1 MAEIGKVTG
10 ITRVPRV
17 KSKESTKDDKRKT
30 GTEKSHAVSKKADEG
45 EGKKSGNFV
54 DEIV

>member
-17 KSKESTKDDKRKT
+17 KSKESTKDDKRKAD
-30 GTEKSHAVSKKADEG
+30 TEKSHVVSKKIDEE
-45 EGKKSGNFV
+45 EGKKSGHFV